1 MLPTRK
7 LNSQSWLPDFFNDFF
22 ENGALDKSGSSVPAI
37 NVIEEERG
45 YKLELAAPGTTKED
59 FKVHINRDGNLEIEM
74 EKKKEEEEKKEGH
87 YLRKEF
93 SYSKFH
99 QTLILPENADK
110 EKIEARVSDGVL
122 KVMIPKAHETEKDEK
137 KRAIE
142 VKERLRPEYIDFH
155 CFSDSELHQTADPK
169 RLAVIFF
176 AKNHQK
182 SSKKFGGSDFLRTF
196 ASAFKENA

>member
-22 ENGALDKSGSSVPAI
+22 ENGALDKSGGSVPAI
-37 NVIEEERG
+37 NVIEEDRG

-74 EKKKEEEEKKEGH
+74 EKKERGRRKRKRGH

-110 EKIEARVSDGVL
+110 EKIEAKVSDGVL

-137 KRAIE
+137 RRAIE
-142 VKERLRPEYIDFH
+142 VK
-155 CFSDSELHQTADPK
+155 
-169 RLAVIFF
+169 
-176 AKNHQK
+176 
-182 SSKKFGGSDFLRTF
+182 
-196 ASAFKENA
+196 

>member
-1 MLPTRK
+1 MAWILIFHVPHNIHNVIALRTDKQIKQEKMLPTRK

-22 ENGALDKSGSSVPAI
+22 ENGALDKSGGSVPAI

-45 YKLELAAPGTTKED
+45 YRLELAAPGTTKED

-142 VKERLRPEYIDFH
+142 VK
-155 CFSDSELHQTADPK
+155 
-169 RLAVIFF
+169 
-176 AKNHQK
+176 
-182 SSKKFGGSDFLRTF
+182 
-196 ASAFKENA
+196 